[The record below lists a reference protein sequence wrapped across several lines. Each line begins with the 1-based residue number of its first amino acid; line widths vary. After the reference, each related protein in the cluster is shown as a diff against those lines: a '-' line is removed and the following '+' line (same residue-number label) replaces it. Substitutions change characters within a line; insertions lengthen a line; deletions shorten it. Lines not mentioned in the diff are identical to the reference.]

1 MKEKCRVYH
10 EVPTEQE
17 RRWESQRQGAC
28 LAPVLEP
35 VWLEDKRHLVEKI
48 KESS

>member
-1 MKEKCRVYH
+1 MKEKGRVCR
-10 EVPTEQE
+10 EAPTEQE
-17 RRWESQRQGAC
+17 RRGSPGGREVP
-28 LAPVLEP
+28 APVLEP